1 MANKWLVHIKK
12 TMKQM
17 KAKGTYVAGKGLGQ
31 VIKAAKKT
39 WHSAKKAVGLKGGAE
54 GDDKDDGEMKDVPLE
69 KSDSEDEEAASSG
82 NSSGMEIAGE
92 KVTGGRHRKTRRRRR
107 RHSRRR

>member
-39 WHSAKKAVGLKGGAE
+39 WHSAKKAVGLRGGGDTPPSSPPPEPADESATTGTEVAPEAPE
-54 GDDKDDGEMKDVPLE
+54 GAV
-69 KSDSEDEEAASSG
+69 
-82 NSSGMEIAGE
+82 
-92 KVTGGRHRKTRRRRR
+92 GGRRHRKTRRRRR
-107 RHSRRR
+107 HSRRR